1 MDGQHAALPQHAAN
15 THGKRLKNM
24 AQYVE
29 PGWELNVFHD
39 VAQVAGLDMTRYPD
53 ILDNVAHCDRI

>member
-1 MDGQHAALPQHAAN
+1 MDGQRAALPQHAAN

-29 PGWELNVFHD
+29 LGWELNVFHD
-39 VAQVAGLDMTRYPD
+39 VVRGADLDMTLCLD
-53 ILDNVAHCDRI
+53 MLDNVAHCDKI